1 MATVVRP
8 APPVRG
14 AQKSPPPPPV
24 RQGPPPPAAP
34 PPVQAPPPARRGPG
48 RPSNAELAARAAP
61 PPAVNGTPASPAIA
75 APPAPQIAPD
85 VAAKMAGLEKRISEQ
100 NEMIAKLR
108 SKGTPE
114 RGEDVLLSA
123 GGTLREGD
131 WRAAYHGATI
141 YIAPFL
147 AGTAEAPARL
157 DPRRHPGLSNASP
170 TYRRTAMFR

>member
-34 PPVQAPPPARRGPG
+34 PPVQAGPPAPVRRGPG
-48 RPSNAELAARAAP
+48 RPSNAELAARASAA
-61 PPAVNGTPASPAIA
+61 PPAVNGTPASPAVVAA
-75 APPAPQIAPD
+75 APPAPIAPD

-100 NEMIAKLR
+100 NETIAKLR

-114 RGEDVLLSA
+114 RG
-123 GGTLREGD
+123 
-131 WRAAYHGATI
+131 
-141 YIAPFL
+141 
-147 AGTAEAPARL
+147 
-157 DPRRHPGLSNASP
+157 
-170 TYRRTAMFR
+170 